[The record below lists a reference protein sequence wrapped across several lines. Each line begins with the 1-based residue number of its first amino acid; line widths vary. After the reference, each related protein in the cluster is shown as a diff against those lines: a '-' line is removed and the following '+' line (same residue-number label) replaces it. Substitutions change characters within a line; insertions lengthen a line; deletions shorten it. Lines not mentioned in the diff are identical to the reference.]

1 MELKLKGK
9 NYCALFAAGNECESD
24 NDNNVNDIISTIKDT
39 KWHFPVVTWNYRNVF
54 R

>member
-39 KWHFPVVTWNYRNVF
+39 KLYFPVVT
-54 R
+54 

>member
-9 NYCALFAAGNECESD
+9 NYCALLAAGNECESD

-39 KWHFPVVTWNYRNVF
+39 K
-54 R
+54 